1 MTAKTAFF
9 SGTISSIN
17 HPVFPH
23 VREMELVR
31 RGEEDLSP
39 YILHQTKLNL
49 SCHCV
54 RHHCLN
60 IHLAVS
66 RSLLILLLGVNI
78 LPWYYCQYTSKHS
91 PTMLGVWLLG
101 SIQSTYHLTSWDLLT
116 QPACLGMVPA
126 FLTTRS
132 KTAVGDSI
140 LIIGDSSFTPEP
152 CSVMSHSLLF
162 AICHYVSCKQSHTA
176 AGAIA
181 NISYIFQTEPE
192 SQVLFLLGNVAY
204 LFQNLVAKQPP
215 TRPGYN
221 GM

>member
-1 MTAKTAFF
+1 MCTPPLF
-9 SGTISSIN
+9 
-17 HPVFPH
+17 
-23 VREMELVR
+23 E
-31 RGEEDLSP
+31 
-39 YILHQTKLNL
+39 
-49 SCHCV
+49 
-54 RHHCLN
+54 
-60 IHLAVS
+60 
-66 RSLLILLLGVNI
+66 
-78 LPWYYCQYTSKHS
+78 YTSGSQQEFAHTASWSQHPALVLLSVHLKHS

-132 KTAVGDSI
+132 KTAVDDSI

-162 AICHYVSCKQSHTA
+162 AICHYISCKQSHTA

-215 TRPGYN
+215 TQPGYN